1 MGLSLLS
8 AGSAATAVAVEW
20 SSTLVEWTS
29 FLKPFLIALSV
40 ILLTRSFWVLYV
52 QKRGTLP
59 AKVVTWLSAA
69 LVVFFWSWDLFLK
82 G

>member
-1 MGLSLLS
+1 
-8 AGSAATAVAVEW
+8 
-20 SSTLVEWTS
+20 
-29 FLKPFLIALSV
+29 
-40 ILLTRSFWVLYV
+40 VLYV